1 MATVVAPKTTF
12 AITPAPATIENAPQS
27 VLMVGQKNG
36 GTATAGELV
45 TNIGNDG
52 AQDSLFGERSMLATM
67 IREFRKVNTVSR
79 VDAISLDDPASAAA
93 AGSIVF
99 SGTAA
104 AAGSYVVNIQS
115 RKLHSF
121 ELPVA
126 SGDTAATLSSAL
138 ATLVNADDTILVS
151 TDGTTTP
158 GTLDITS
165 VHAGA
170 VGNNIA
176 IEVVGQVS
184 GLSLTVNAITGGTLS
199 PNLANLFDVVG
210 DIRYQTIVWP
220 PTYDKT
226 EVADFLDARFNVSNA
241 VLDGVA
247 ICSETDSDT
256 NLIAEVASLNSESFV
271 FFGNQL
277 ISTSLYKAG
286 DLFEYDPTTAS
297 VFSAVRA
304 LRLTPNQN
312 IAKYLVGGSI
322 TNAFGGPS
330 RASTPYHNTPFS
342 SFPLIDEEK
351 GWTRAQQQSLLD
363 NGVSFFGNNIANNE
377 VIAGDVV
384 TTYLTNAAGQPD
396 ETFKYL
402 NYVDTASNVRE
413 FFYNNNQQQ
422 YAQSVLTTGDLV
434 PGIRMNNAESI
445 AVFQE
450 TLYRQLSGVDSNG
463 VLYGLTQAGQE
474 AFSFFE
480 ENLTVSIAIETG
492 TVTIFAAVPIVT
504 QLRTIDGT
512 LQITFDLSVN

>member
-27 VLMVGQKNG
+27 VLFVGQKNG
-36 GTATAGELV
+36 GTATAGELI

-52 AQDSLFGERSMLATM
+52 SQDTLFGERSMLATM
-67 IREFRKVNTVSR
+67 VREFRKLNTVSR
-79 VDAISLDDPASAAA
+79 VDAISLDDPVSADA

-104 AAGSYVVNIQS
+104 AAGSYTVNIQS
-115 RKLHSF
+115 RELHSF

-126 SGDTAATLSSAL
+126 VGDTAASLSAAL
-138 ATLVNADDTILVS
+138 AVLVNADDTILVT

-165 VHAGA
+165 VHAGE
-170 VGNNIA
+170 VGNI
-176 IEVVGQVS
+176 ISLEVVGQIS
-184 GLSLTVNAITGGTLS
+184 GLTLTLNAMAGGTLS
-199 PNLANLFDVVG
+199 PNLTNLFDVVG

-220 PTYDKT
+220 PTYDKSV
-226 EVADFLDARFNVSNA
+226 VADFLDARFNVTND

-247 ICSETDSDT
+247 ICSETDTSA
-256 NLIAEVASLNSESFV
+256 NLITEVSTLNSESFV
-271 FFGNQL
+271 LLGNKT
-277 ISTSLYKAG
+277 INNSLYKGSA
-286 DLFEYDPTTAS
+286 LFEYDPVNAS
-297 VFSAVRA
+297 AFSAVRT
-304 LRLTPNQN
+304 LRLTPNYN
-312 IAKYLVGGSI
+312 IAGYLVGGSI

-342 SFPLIDEEK
+342 SLPLIDEEK
-351 GWTRAQQQSLLD
+351 GWTKSEQSSLVAG
-363 NGVSFFGNNIANNE
+363 GVSFFGNNIANNE
-377 VIAGDVV
+377 VIAGDIV
-384 TTYLTNAAGQPD
+384 TTYLTNASGQPD

-422 YAQSVLTTGDLV
+422 YAQTVLTTGDLV
-434 PGIRMNNAESI
+434 PNIRMANADSI

-450 TLYRQLSGVDSNG
+450 NLYRQLSGVDANG
-463 VLYGLTQAGQE
+463 VLYGLTQAGTD
-474 AFSFFE
+474 AFNFFE
-480 ENLTVSIAIETG
+480 ENLQVSIALETG

-512 LQITFDLSVN
+512 LQITFNLNVN